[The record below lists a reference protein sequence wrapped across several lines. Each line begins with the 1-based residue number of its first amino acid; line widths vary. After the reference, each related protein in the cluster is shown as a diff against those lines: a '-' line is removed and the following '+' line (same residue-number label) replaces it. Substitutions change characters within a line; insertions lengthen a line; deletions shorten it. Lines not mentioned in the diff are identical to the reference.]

1 MALGFSAVG
10 ESELDRPEFGYTDPT
25 HRRSDRLWDIN
36 NHKVNRLLNNILNME
51 KWGHKKGSPLYGELI
66 TGRYTNPY
74 DDYVAPPVDITG
86 KPPGMREPF
95 GRNYYGPLYDPIDH
109 ATTAY
114 SPPSPVT
121 AGRSYWDYDE
131 PQGGGELLPWEA
143 LAKQM
148 QGDYWMGGY
157 GYNPLPKR
165 RSLPYMDAFTNAFVT
180 WPKGEGPEFQRR
192 MWESDA

>member
-1 MALGFSAVG
+1 MALGFSTVG
-10 ESELDRPEFGYTDPT
+10 ESELDEPSYGYEGLDSLSNRNPMNVYGIPRGHPHYGLI
-25 HRRSDRLWDIN
+25 HRG
-36 NHKVNRLLNNILNME
+36 M
-51 KWGHKKGSPLYGELI
+51 
-66 TGRYTNPY
+66 TT
-74 DDYVAPPVDITG
+74 PPGPSYATVDITG
-86 KPPGMREPF
+86 KPPGMREPL

-114 SPPSPVT
+114 SPPSPAT

-143 LAKQM
+143 LDKQM

-180 WPKGEGPEFQRR
+180 WPKGEGAEFQRR